1 MITGYLGP
9 EGSYSYLASKK
20 ITPSNTLYAYDGFP
34 RLMRALT
41 SGEVDCTVIPIE
53 NSLNGGVI
61 QNIDLLQETDGVIA
75 VEEGIIKIEH
85 RLATLNGADKSKI
98 KRIYSHR
105 QALDQCA
112 GYLFNNFPD
121 CQLIAVPSTSAS
133 LEMIK
138 SGEDAGIVGA
148 HTQREGITLS
158 NENIAD
164 YSENVTH
171 FLKVVRGCADENR
184 PTKKIYFSVTC
195 PNVSGGLLN
204 LLKRVAVHGLNMSKL
219 QSRPIKDKANE
230 FRFFIEAECDL
241 SKPEVKRAIEDIKA
255 TALSFKLLGAY

>member
-9 EGSYSYLASKK
+9 EGSYSFLASKK
-20 ITPSNTLYAYDGFP
+20 IMPSDTLCAYDSFP
-34 RLMRALT
+34 LLMRALT

-53 NSLNGGVI
+53 NNLNGGVL

-85 RLATLNGADKSKI
+85 RLATLSGADIKKI

-112 GYLFNNFPD
+112 GYLFKNFPD
-121 CQLIAVPSTSAS
+121 CKLIAVPSTSAS

-138 SGEDAGIVGA
+138 SEEDAGIVGA
-148 HTQREGITLS
+148 HTAREGISLS
-158 NENIAD
+158 KENIAD
-164 YSENVTH
+164 YSENITR

-184 PTKKIYFSVTC
+184 PTKKIFFSVTC

-204 LLKRVAVHGLNMSKL
+204 LLKRIALHGLNMSEL

-230 FRFFIEAECDL
+230 FRFFIEAECDY
-241 SKPEVKRAIEDIKA
+241 SKPEVKKAVEDIKG